1 MQENSFHENTAQM
14 KSSKEIG
21 VQTDAVQHC
30 GHTALKDEKIA
41 VHGVSSKLC
50 AIWGTEDP
58 EMSGQNLVSK
68 LFITCSLEFSVLF
81 RCMTTESQNTQ
92 DTLPDKPFSN
102 VPSNDGKKLNQPAE
116 ITKVSCLYALLM
128 KVCATFS

>member
-14 KSSKEIG
+14 KSSKETG

-41 VHGVSSKLC
+41 VHDVSSKLC

-68 LFITCSLEFSVLF
+68 LFITCSREFSVLF